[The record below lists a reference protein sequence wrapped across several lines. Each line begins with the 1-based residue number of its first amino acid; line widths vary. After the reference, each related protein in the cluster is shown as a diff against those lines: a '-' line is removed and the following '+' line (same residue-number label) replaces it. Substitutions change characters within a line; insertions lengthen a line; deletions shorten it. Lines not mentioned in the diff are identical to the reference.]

1 MPLNKAKKAQDLF
14 RGRVRAWA
22 LLRIEREIFDT
33 LPVHGQTQIA
43 LDQGLEEKCQKVH
56 GEERLDSA
64 FVLEKHGSNFVHAL
78 DLLESLLDHGL
89 TLVRLKHFSR

>member
-33 LPVHGQTQIA
+33 LTLHGQTQLA
-43 LDQGLEEKCQKVH
+43 LHKGLDEERKEVH
-56 GEERLDSA
+56 REERLDSA
-64 FVLEKHGSNFVHAL
+64 LVFEKHGSNFVHGL

-89 TLVRLKHFSR
+89 ALVRLKHFSR